1 MGLIPRIFL
10 TWRAPGRAVRG
21 LSGLSEPAL
30 LALLLGTMAV
40 YFVAQWPAHAR
51 AAALDPSVP
60 LQARLGGAL
69 MATMF
74 LMPLMVMTVA
84 LISGLIARLVGL
96 PLDPRAARLALIWA
110 LAATAPVMLLA
121 GLVQGLMGAGP
132 ALSLVHALAGIAFFV
147 FWFAGIRALA
157 RKEIAP

>member
-10 TWRAPGRAVRG
+10 SWRAPGRAVRG
-21 LSGLSEPAL
+21 MQGISEPAL

-51 AAALDPSVP
+51 AAALDPAVP

-74 LMPLMVMTVA
+74 LMPLAVMTLALVA
-84 LISGLIARLVGL
+84 GLVARALGL
-96 PLDPRAARLALIWA
+96 GIDGYRSRLALIWA
-110 LAATAPVMLLA
+110 LAATAPAMLLA
-121 GLVQGLMGAGP
+121 GLVQGFIGRGP
-132 ALSLVHALAGIAFFV
+132 ALTLVHVVAGAAFFI
-147 FWFAGIRALA
+147 FWIAGLKTLGGR
-157 RKEIAP
+157 EIIP

>member
-10 TWRAPGRAVRG
+10 SWRAPGRAVRG
-21 LSGLSEPAL
+21 LSDLSEPAL

-40 YFVAQWPAHAR
+40 YFVAQWPGHAR

-74 LMPLMVMTVA
+74 LMPLGVMA
-84 LISGLIARLVGL
+84 
-96 PLDPRAARLALIWA
+96 LALVWA
-110 LAATAPVMLLA
+110 LAATAPAMLLA
-121 GLVQGLMGAGP
+121 GLVQGMIGAGP
-132 ALSLVHALAGIAFFV
+132 ALTLVHVIAGIAFFV
-147 FWFAGIRALA
+147 FWFAGLRALA
-157 RKEIAP
+157 RKEIAR

>member
-10 TWRAPGRAVRG
+10 SWRAPGRAVRG
-21 LSGLSEPAL
+21 LSDLSEPAL

-40 YFVAQWPAHAR
+40 YFVAQWPGHAR

-74 LMPLMVMTVA
+74 LMPLGVMALALVA
-84 LISGLIARLVGL
+84 GLVARAFGL
-96 PLDPRAARLALIWA
+96 AVDGRASRLALVWA
-110 LAATAPVMLLA
+110 LAATAPAMLLA
-121 GLVQGLMGAGP
+121 GLVQGMIGAGP
-132 ALSLVHALAGIAFFV
+132 ALTLVHVIAGIAFFV
-147 FWFAGIRALA
+147 FWFAGLRALA
-157 RKEIAP
+157 RKEIAR